1 MMKYFK
7 IFIFQIFIL
16 SSCIENNEEFSIQY
30 PYINN
35 QYLIWDVAKESNLV
49 TDSLIINIVQ
59 SIFPRDKS
67 TPNYGNWYSYYL
79 IENNNGRA
87 LVLRFANDDV
97 YDEILICKCTRC
109 GNVVAHHVAREYGD
123 GEDFENISS
132 VIKGNVITITKTI
145 EHASFNTTTTT
156 YSKRFHECF

>member
-1 MMKYFK
+1 MKYFK

-16 SSCIENNEEFSIQY
+16 SSCIETNEEFSIQY

-67 TPNYGNWYSYYL
+67 TPNYGNWYSL
-79 IENNNGRA
+79 PN
-87 LVLRFANDDV
+87 
-97 YDEILICKCTRC
+97 
-109 GNVVAHHVAREYGD
+109 
-123 GEDFENISS
+123 
-132 VIKGNVITITKTI
+132 
-145 EHASFNTTTTT
+145 
-156 YSKRFHECF
+156 